1 MKKRLVSILC
11 ITTSITLLWLVTG
24 LLQPAAA
31 HPVQAQGL
39 GGPLRAAGIELTP
52 ATAEQWGIPNT
63 VITYTLTLKNTGSDP
78 GDYSVA
84 FSGNKWST
92 WANPSAITG
101 LAAGASTTF
110 NVMVAIPSDATI
122 GVSDTATVTVTL
134 NGGGSLVSTLTTRV
148 VPPTTT
154 PQSSSARP
162 VVVISAYSI
171 DIDAVEMG
179 ENFTLSMDIYNQG
192 ETQASNLV
200 VEFSGTDFLPR
211 STGGLQA
218 VSYLEVGR
226 YADIDQP
233 MVASW
238 DLWGKTVGTIGVK
251 LSYTDTHGNAY
262 SDNFTLTINLAAPSS
277 SSLTR
282 TPTPTTTAAPR
293 PQMMI
298 QSYATDVDPLQP
310 GTVFSLTLDIMNLG
324 SGDARAMTMVLGGG
338 VTTETASGTPV
349 PGGVSGSGADLTN
362 FAPLGSSNLL
372 YLGDVGVGSGLRAT
386 MKLIVNVNAQ
396 PGAYPLKVSF
406 VYDDTRGTRLVDDQ
420 VITLLVYSM
429 PQMDIGFYRDPGV
442 LFAGQPNSLPLQVT
456 NLGKK
461 TVVMGNMTVTSADAD
476 VTNNVSLVGA
486 LEPGGYFTLDS
497 MVIPMQAG
505 ALEIMVTINYT
516 DDFNQARTI
525 QQSLSLLVEEMPTMD
540 PMLEG
545 MGGEIQGMESG
556 MGMATEETLQQKI
569 LRFVLGLIG
578 LDSAPPQ
585 DTLMPGMEYYEE
597 QMPVSPYKGG

>member
-1 MKKRLVSILC
+1 
-11 ITTSITLLWLVTG
+11 
-24 LLQPAAA
+24 
-31 HPVQAQGL
+31 
-39 GGPLRAAGIELTP
+39 
-52 ATAEQWGIPNT
+52 
-63 VITYTLTLKNTGSDP
+63 
-78 GDYSVA
+78 
-84 FSGNKWST
+84 
-92 WANPSAITG
+92 
-101 LAAGASTTF
+101 
-110 NVMVAIPSDATI
+110 
-122 GVSDTATVTVTL
+122 
-134 NGGGSLVSTLTTRV
+134 
-148 VPPTTT
+148 
-154 PQSSSARP
+154 
-162 VVVISAYSI
+162 
-171 DIDAVEMG
+171 
-179 ENFTLSMDIYNQG
+179 
-192 ETQASNLV
+192 
-200 VEFSGTDFLPR
+200 
-211 STGGLQA
+211 
-218 VSYLEVGR
+218 
-226 YADIDQP
+226 
-233 MVASW
+233 
-238 DLWGKTVGTIGVK
+238 
-251 LSYTDTHGNAY
+251 
-262 SDNFTLTINLAAPSS
+262 
-277 SSLTR
+277 
-282 TPTPTTTAAPR
+282 
-293 PQMMI
+293 
-298 QSYATDVDPLQP
+298 
-310 GTVFSLTLDIMNLG
+310 
-324 SGDARAMTMVLGGG
+324 VLGGG